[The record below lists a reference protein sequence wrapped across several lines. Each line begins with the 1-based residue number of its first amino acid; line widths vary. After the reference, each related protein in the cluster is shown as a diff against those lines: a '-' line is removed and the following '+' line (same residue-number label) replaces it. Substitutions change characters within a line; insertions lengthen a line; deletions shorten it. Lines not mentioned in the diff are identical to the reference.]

1 MISYEKALD
10 IILDSALY
18 LGDERVDFT
27 DSLDRVLAEDVYSD
41 VDMPPFDKAAMDG
54 FACRR
59 EDLSAELEVI
69 ETIAAGQIPEKSVG
83 PGQCARIMTGAMI
96 PEGADTVI
104 MVEQTEETGT
114 ERIRFTAEKTAP
126 NIARMAEDVK
136 VGDVMWQKGQP
147 IKPSHIAIFSAVGCT
162 EPLVARQP
170 RVAILSTGDELVE
183 PNEKPGP
190 GKIRNSN
197 AWQLMAQV
205 KQAGSIPNYMGIVP
219 DTREDTDMA
228 ISKALAENDVV
239 LLTGGVSMGDFDFVP
254 EIMRKNKVDIRFQKV
269 AVKPGRPTV
278 FGVTDKS
285 WIFGLPGNPV
295 SSFIN
300 FEVFVKPL
308 LYKLM
313 GNDYKPVEM
322 KMPMGVNFKRKKADR
337 LEWVPVKINENA
349 EVVPVSYH
357 GSAHIH
363 AVCLANALMPVA
375 VGKFEIAK
383 GELVHVRPL

>member
-1 MISYEKALD
+1 MISFEKALE
-10 IILDSALY
+10 IILDSARY
-18 LGDERVDFT
+18 LGDERVDFM
-27 DSLDRVLAEDVYSD
+27 DSLNRVLAEDVISD

-59 EDLSAELEVI
+59 EDLDKELQII
-69 ETIAAGQIPEKSVG
+69 ETIAAGQVPQKKIDK
-83 PGQCARIMTGAMI
+83 GQCTRIMTGAMV

-104 MVEQTEETGT
+104 MVEQTEETGI
-114 ERIRFTAEKTAP
+114 EKIRFTAEKTTP
-126 NIARMAEDVK
+126 NIALKAEDVK
-136 VGDVMWQKGQP
+136 IGDIMWHKGQP
-147 IKPSHIAIFSAVGCT
+147 IKPAHIAIFSAVGCT
-162 EPLVARQP
+162 QPLVARQP

-183 PNEKPGP
+183 PQEKPGP
-190 GKIRNSN
+190 GMIRNSN

-205 KQAGSIPNYMGIVP
+205 KNAGCIPNYMGIVP
-219 DTREDTDMA
+219 DTKEATDYS

-254 EIMRKNKVDIRFQKV
+254 EIMRKNNVDIRFQKV

-278 FGVTDKS
+278 FGVTEKA

-300 FEVFVKPL
+300 FEIFVKPL

-313 GNDYKPVEM
+313 GYDFKPLEM
-322 KMPMGVNFKRKKADR
+322 KLPMGVDYKRKKADR
-337 LEWVPVKINENA
+337 LEWVPVKINQNA

-363 AVCLANALMPVA
+363 AVCHSDAIMSVA
-375 VGKFEIAK
+375 VNTFETAK
-383 GELVHVRPL
+383 GEFVNVRPV

>member
-1 MISYEKALD
+1 MISFEKALE
-10 IILDSALY
+10 IILDSARY
-18 LGDERVDFT
+18 LGNERVDFNE
-27 DSLDRVLAEDVYSD
+27 SLGRVLAEDVISD

-59 EDLSAELEVI
+59 EDLDKELDVI
-69 ETIAAGQIPEKSVG
+69 ETIPAGMIPEKSIG
-83 PGQCARIMTGAMI
+83 ERQCARIMTGAMV

-104 MVEQTEETGT
+104 MVEQTEDIGHEK
-114 ERIRFTAEKTAP
+114 IRFTAGKTSP
-126 NIARMAEDVK
+126 NIAYRAEDVK
-136 VGDVMWQKGQP
+136 EGDVMWNKGQP
-147 IKPSHIAIFSAVGCT
+147 VKPSHIAVFSAVGFT
-162 EPLVARQP
+162 DPLVARQP

-205 KQAGSIPNYMGIVP
+205 TQAGSIPVYMGIVP
-219 DTREDTDMA
+219 DTKEDTDIA

-239 LLTGGVSMGDFDFVP
+239 ILTGGVSMGDFDFVP

-300 FEVFVKPL
+300 FEIFVKPL

-313 GNDYKPVEM
+313 GNDYKPIEM
-322 KMPMGVNFKRKKADR
+322 KLPMGVNFKRKKADR

-363 AVCLANALMPVA
+363 AVCLSNALMSVPVD
-375 VGKFEIAK
+375 KFEITK
-383 GELVHVRPL
+383 GELVNVRPV

>member
-1 MISYEKALD
+1 MISFEKALD
-10 IILDSALY
+10 IILDSARY

-27 DSLDRVLAEDVYSD
+27 DSLDRVLAEDVFSD

-59 EDLSAELEVI
+59 EDLSQELDVI
-69 ETIAAGQIPEKSVG
+69 ETIAAGQVPQKSIG
-83 PGQCARIMTGAMI
+83 PGQCTRIMTGAMI

-104 MVEQTEETGT
+104 MVEQTKETGT
-114 ERIRFTAEKTAP
+114 ERIHFTAEKTTS
-126 NIARMAEDVK
+126 NIARKAEDVK
-136 VGDVMWQKGQP
+136 VGDIMWRKGQP

-162 EPLVARQP
+162 DPLVAKQP

-190 GKIRNSN
+190 GMIRNSN

-219 DTREDTDMA
+219 DTREDTDIA

-254 EIMRKNKVDIRFQKV
+254 EIMQKNKVDIRFQKV

-300 FEVFVKPL
+300 FEIFVKPL

-313 GNDYKPVEM
+313 GNEFKPVELTL
-322 KMPMGVNFKRKKADR
+322 PMGVNFKRKKADR

-349 EVVPVSYH
+349 EVVPASYH

-363 AVCLANALMPVA
+363 AVCLSDAIMSVA
-375 VGKFEIAK
+375 VDTYEIAK
-383 GELVHVRPL
+383 GEFVNVRPI

>member
-1 MISYEKALD
+1 MISFEKALE
-10 IILDSALY
+10 IILDSARY
-18 LGDERVDFT
+18 LGDERVEFT
-27 DSLDRVLAEDVYSD
+27 DSLGRVLAEDVFSD

-59 EDLSAELEVI
+59 EDLSKELDVI
-69 ETIAAGQIPEKSVG
+69 ETIPAGNIPEKTIG
-83 PGQCARIMTGAMI
+83 EGQCARIMTGAMV

-104 MVEQTEETGT
+104 MVEQTEEIDH
-114 ERIRFTAEKTAP
+114 EKIRFTAGKSSP
-126 NIARMAEDVK
+126 NIAYRAEDVK
-136 VGDVMWQKGQP
+136 EGDIMWNKGQP

-162 EPLVARQP
+162 DPLVARQP

-183 PNEKPGP
+183 PHDKPGP

-205 KQAGSIPNYMGIVP
+205 KQASCIPNYMGIVP
-219 DTREDTDMA
+219 DAKEDTDIA
-228 ISKALAENDVV
+228 ITKALAENDVV
-239 LLTGGVSMGDFDFVP
+239 ILTGGVSMGDFDFVP
-254 EIMRKNKVDIRFQKV
+254 EIMLKNKVDIRFQKV

-278 FGVTDKS
+278 FGVTEKS

-300 FEVFVKPL
+300 FEIFVKPL

-313 GNDYKPVEM
+313 GYDFKPVEM
-322 KMPMGVNFKRKKADR
+322 KLPMGVNFKRKKADR

-357 GSAHIH
+357 GSAHKH
-363 AVCLANALMPVA
+363 AVCLSDAIMSVA
-375 VGKFEIAK
+375 VDTFEIAK
-383 GELVHVRPL
+383 GELVNVRPV

>member
-1 MISYEKALD
+1 MISFEKALE
-10 IILDSALY
+10 IILNSARY

-27 DSLDRVLAEDVYSD
+27 ESLGRVLAEDVISD

-59 EDLSAELEVI
+59 EDLRMELQVI
-69 ETIAAGQIPEKSVG
+69 ETIAAGQVPQKAVG
-83 PGQCARIMTGAMI
+83 PGQCTRIMTGAMV

-104 MVEQTEETGT
+104 MVEQTEETGN
-114 ERIRFTAEKTAP
+114 ERIRFTAEKTTP
-126 NIARMAEDVK
+126 NIAWKAEDVK
-136 VGDVMWQKGQP
+136 VGDIMWRKGQP
-147 IKPSHIAIFSAVGCT
+147 IEPSHIAIFSAVGCT
-162 EPLVARQP
+162 EPLVAKQP

-183 PNEKPGP
+183 PHEKPGP
-190 GKIRNSN
+190 GMIRNSN

-205 KQAGSIPNYMGIVP
+205 KKAGCLPNYMGIVP
-219 DTREDTDMA
+219 DTREDTDKA
-228 ISKALAENDVV
+228 ISTALAENDVV

-300 FEVFVKPL
+300 FEIFVKPL

-313 GNDYKPVEM
+313 ANDFKPLEM
-322 KMPMGVNFKRKKADR
+322 KLPMGVDFKRKKADR
-337 LEWVPVKINENA
+337 LEWIPVTINENA

-363 AVCLANALMPVA
+363 AMCLSHAIMPVA
-375 VGKFEIAK
+375 VNKFEIAK
-383 GELVHVRPL
+383 GEIVNVRPV

>member
-1 MISYEKALD
+1 MISFEKALD
-10 IILDSALY
+10 IILDSARY

-27 DSLDRVLAEDVYSD
+27 DSLDRVLAEDVFSD

-59 EDLSAELEVI
+59 EDLDKELDVI
-69 ETIAAGQIPEKSVG
+69 ETIPAGKIPEKSIG
-83 PGQCARIMTGAMI
+83 AEQCARIMTGAMI

-114 ERIRFTAEKTAP
+114 ERIRFTASKTTA
-126 NIARMAEDVK
+126 NIAYQAEDVK
-136 VGDVMWQKGQP
+136 VGDVMWRKGQP

-162 EPLVARQP
+162 NPLVARQP

-205 KQAGSIPNYMGIVP
+205 TQAGSIPVYMGIVP
-219 DTREDTDMA
+219 DTKEDTDIA

-239 LLTGGVSMGDFDFVP
+239 ILTGGVSMGDFDFVP
-254 EIMRKNKVDIRFQKV
+254 EIMRKNKVDIHFQKV

-300 FEVFVKPL
+300 FEIFVKPL

-313 GNDYKPVEM
+313 GYDFKPVEM
-322 KMPMGVNFKRKKADR
+322 KLPMGVNFKRKKADR
-337 LEWVPVKINENA
+337 LEWVPVKMNENA

-363 AVCLANALMPVA
+363 AVCLSNALMSVPVD
-375 VGKFEIAK
+375 KFEITK
-383 GELVHVRPL
+383 GEFVNVRPI

>member
-1 MISYEKALD
+1 MISFEKALE
-10 IILDSALY
+10 IILNSARY

-27 DSLDRVLAEDVYSD
+27 ESLGRVLAEDVISD

-59 EDLSAELEVI
+59 EDLRMELQVI
-69 ETIAAGQIPEKSVG
+69 ETIAAGQVPQKAVG
-83 PGQCARIMTGAMI
+83 PGQCTRIMTGAMV

-104 MVEQTEETGT
+104 MVEQTEETGN
-114 ERIRFTAEKTAP
+114 ERIRFTAEKTTP
-126 NIARMAEDVK
+126 NIACKAEDVK
-136 VGDVMWQKGQP
+136 VGDIMWRKGQP
-147 IKPSHIAIFSAVGCT
+147 IEPSHIAIFSAVGCT
-162 EPLVARQP
+162 EPLVAKQP

-183 PNEKPGP
+183 PHEKPGP
-190 GKIRNSN
+190 GMIRNSN

-205 KQAGSIPNYMGIVP
+205 KKAGCLPNYMGIVP
-219 DTREDTDMA
+219 DTREDTDKA
-228 ISKALAENDVV
+228 ISTALAENDVV

-300 FEVFVKPL
+300 FEIFVKPL

-313 GNDYKPVEM
+313 ANDFKPLEM
-322 KMPMGVNFKRKKADR
+322 KLPMGVDFKRKKADR
-337 LEWVPVKINENA
+337 LEWIPVTINENA

-363 AVCLANALMPVA
+363 AMCLSHAIMPVA
-375 VGKFEIAK
+375 VNKFEIAK
-383 GELVHVRPL
+383 GEIVNVRPV

>member
-1 MISYEKALD
+1 MISFEKALE
-10 IILDSALY
+10 IILNSARY

-27 DSLDRVLAEDVYSD
+27 ESLGRVLAEDVISD

-59 EDLSAELEVI
+59 EDLRMELQVI
-69 ETIAAGQIPEKSVG
+69 ETIAAGQVPQKAVG
-83 PGQCARIMTGAMI
+83 PGQCTRIMTGAMV

-104 MVEQTEETGT
+104 MVEQTEETGN
-114 ERIRFTAEKTAP
+114 ERIRFTAEKTTP
-126 NIARMAEDVK
+126 NIAWKAEDVK
-136 VGDVMWQKGQP
+136 VGDIMWRKGQP
-147 IKPSHIAIFSAVGCT
+147 IEPSHIAIFSAVGCT
-162 EPLVARQP
+162 EPLVAKQP

-183 PNEKPGP
+183 PHEKPGP
-190 GKIRNSN
+190 GMIRNSN

-205 KQAGSIPNYMGIVP
+205 KKAGCLPNYMGIVP
-219 DTREDTDMA
+219 DTREDTDKA

-300 FEVFVKPL
+300 FEIFVKPL

-313 GNDYKPVEM
+313 ANDFKPLEM
-322 KMPMGVNFKRKKADR
+322 KLPMGVDFKRKKADR
-337 LEWVPVKINENA
+337 LEWIPVTINENA

-363 AVCLANALMPVA
+363 AMCLSHAIMPVA
-375 VGKFEIAK
+375 VNKFEIAK
-383 GELVHVRPL
+383 GEIVNVRPV

>member
-1 MISYEKALD
+1 MISFEKALD
-10 IILDSALY
+10 IILDSARY

-27 DSLDRVLAEDVYSD
+27 DSLDRVLAEDVFSD

-83 PGQCARIMTGAMI
+83 SGQCARIMTGAMI

-114 ERIRFTAEKTAP
+114 EKIRFTAAKTTS
-126 NIARMAEDVK
+126 NIAYQAEDVK
-136 VGDVMWQKGQP
+136 VGEVMWRKGQP

-162 EPLVARQP
+162 DPLVAKQP

-197 AWQLMAQV
+197 AWQLIAQV
-205 KQAGSIPNYMGIVP
+205 TQAGSIPVYMGIVP

-239 LLTGGVSMGDFDFVP
+239 ILTGGVSMGDFDFVP

-278 FGVTDKS
+278 FGVTEKS

-300 FEVFVKPL
+300 FEIFVKPL

-322 KMPMGVNFKRKKADR
+322 KLPMGVNFKRKKADR
-337 LEWVPVKINENA
+337 MEWVPVEITENA

-363 AVCLANALMPVA
+363 AVCLSNALMSVPVD
-375 VGKFEIAK
+375 KFEITK
-383 GELVHVRPL
+383 GEFVNVRPV

>member
-1 MISYEKALD
+1 MISFEKALE
-10 IILDSALY
+10 IILDSAHY

-27 DSLDRVLAEDVYSD
+27 ESLGRVLAEDVISD

-54 FACRR
+54 FACCR
-59 EDLSAELEVI
+59 EDLDRELDVI
-69 ETIAAGQIPEKSVG
+69 ETIPAGKIPEMSIG
-83 PGQCARIMTGAMI
+83 AGQCARIMTGAMV

-104 MVEQTEETGT
+104 MVEQTEKIGHEK
-114 ERIRFTAEKTAP
+114 IRFTAGKTSP
-126 NIARMAEDVK
+126 NIAYRAEDVK
-136 VGDVMWQKGQP
+136 EGDIMWNKGQP
-147 IKPSHIAIFSAVGCT
+147 VKPSHIAIFSAVGYND
-162 EPLVARQP
+162 PLVARQP

-183 PNEKPGP
+183 PHEKPGP

-205 KQAGSIPNYMGIVP
+205 KQASCIPNYMGIVP
-219 DTREDTDMA
+219 DAKEDTDIA
-228 ISKALAENDVV
+228 ITKALAGNDVV
-239 LLTGGVSMGDFDFVP
+239 ILTGGVSMGDFDFVP

-300 FEVFVKPL
+300 FEIFVKPL

-313 GNDYKPVEM
+313 GYDFKPAEM
-322 KMPMGVNFKRKKADR
+322 KLPMGVDFGRKKADR

-363 AVCLANALMPVA
+363 AVCLSDAIMSVA
-375 VGKFEIAK
+375 VDTFEIAK
-383 GELVHVRPL
+383 GELVNVRPV